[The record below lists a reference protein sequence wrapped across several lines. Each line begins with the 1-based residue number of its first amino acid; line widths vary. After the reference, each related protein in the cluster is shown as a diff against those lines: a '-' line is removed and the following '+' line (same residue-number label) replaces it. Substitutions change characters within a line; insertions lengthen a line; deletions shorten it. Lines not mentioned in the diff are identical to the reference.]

1 VACHRLGDNRLVPVS
16 PSRWAYRLTVTTVI
30 QNATIVTGNFG
41 RTILYDHAL
50 AVRDDRIDAIGW
62 PPIKARKSWMGGEKP
77 SFRA

>member
-1 VACHRLGDNRLVPVS
+1 
-16 PSRWAYRLTVTTVI
+16 VTTVI

-41 RTILYDHAL
+41 RTILYDHAQ